1 MPSIN
6 AHIYRLPF
14 VNSAMIVAHKVNA
27 TRKLINVVEKGQ
39 QLTSKL
45 SRSLRYI
52 WVSITCLSR

>member
-1 MPSIN
+1 MSSIN

-52 WVSITCLSR
+52 WVSI